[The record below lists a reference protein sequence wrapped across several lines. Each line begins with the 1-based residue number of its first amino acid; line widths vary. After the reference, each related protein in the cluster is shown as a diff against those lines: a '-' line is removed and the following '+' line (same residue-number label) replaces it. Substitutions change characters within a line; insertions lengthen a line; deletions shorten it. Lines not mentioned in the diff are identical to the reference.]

1 MAQVIEYDINVNAG
15 GSIRTLQQM
24 EDELRDLNEEIKD
37 VDVNSKAFKTA
48 SKNIQAVTQELEKAN
63 KSVEGFTL
71 DKKLETADGA
81 IKVVAG
87 SVQAFTGTLGLMGI
101 ESKAFDEIT
110 AKASSAIAFGTGIKD
125 LSEGVGK
132 LAKNLNLSSIATK
145 AYTAVQKVFNAVM
158 SMNPLGI
165 LITSLTIA
173 GGLIFAFRDKI
184 LDFIKNAL
192 GPFSGI
198 IDKIVGG
205 FTSLAEAV
213 GLVDDEQTKFQKAN
227 IKRMEDELAVAQA
240 KGEATLQMEKDL
252 LLERRKLLEEGT
264 DEYEASLLAEKVLDG
279 KMYKEKKDAD
289 ETAKNEQLARNKAYN
304 EKLKAQRQKEN
315 DEWLE
320 QQRQFALEQQELEDE
335 LREAEKALLAERQ
348 EEDIINFASYE
359 GALADEEDLLLED
372 SLARNQR
379 LVEGE
384 QRKQAMLAG
393 ARQVGLDNLISI
405 AGAETNVGRA
415 LIIAKQVQLAKEL
428 FNEASK
434 TLAFSQQAVARS
446 TVAVAEGTAQTA
458 KVGFPQ
464 NIPLL
469 IGYAAQAAGII
480 GAIRGAVKASKGAG
494 AGNVQ
499 VTQPRVPAGNAPQR
513 RADSIPTGQ
522 TGQEQASQQVVKAY
536 VVAGDVTSTQEVNA
550 KLNAK
555 RTLG

>member
-15 GSIRTLQQM
+15 GSVRTLQQM
-24 EDELRDLNEEIKD
+24 EEELAQLNDEIKD
-37 VDVNSKAFKTA
+37 LDVNSKAFKNA
-48 SKNIQAVTQELEKAN
+48 SKNIQGVTKELEKAN

-71 DKKLETADGA
+71 DKKLEATDGA
-81 IKVVAG
+81 IKIVAG
-87 SVQAFTGTLGLMGI
+87 SVQGFTGALGLMGI
-101 ESKAFDEIT
+101 ESEAFDKIT
-110 AKASSAIAFGTGIKD
+110 AQASSAIAFGTGIKD

-132 LAKNLNLSSIATK
+132 LAKNLNISSIATK
-145 AYTAVQKVFNAVM
+145 AYTVAQRVFNAVM

-165 LITSLTIA
+165 LITSLAVA
-173 GGLIFAFRDKI
+173 GGLIIAFKDQI
-184 LDFIKNAL
+184 LGFIKNAL

-205 FTSLAEAV
+205 FTALGEAV
-213 GLVDDEQTKFQKAN
+213 GLVDDEQTKAQKAQ

-252 LLERRKLLEEGT
+252 LLEKRKLLEEGT
-264 DEYEASLLAEKVLDG
+264 EDYEASLLEEKVLDG

-289 ETAKNEQLARNKAYN
+289 QKAKDEQLARNTAYN

-320 QQRQFALEQQELEDE
+320 QQKQFALDQQALDDE
-335 LREAEKALLAERQ
+335 LRQAFLEQQAIKQ
-348 EEDIINFASYE
+348 EEDLINFSTYE

-379 LVEGE
+379 LVDGE
-384 QRKQAMLAG
+384 QRKQMMLAN

-428 FNEASK
+428 FQEASK

-480 GAIRGAVKASKGAG
+480 GAIRGAVKASKES
-494 AGNVQ
+494 GNVQ

-513 RADSIPTGQ
+513 RADSIPAGQ
-522 TGQEQASQQVVKAY
+522 TGTEQASQQVVKAY